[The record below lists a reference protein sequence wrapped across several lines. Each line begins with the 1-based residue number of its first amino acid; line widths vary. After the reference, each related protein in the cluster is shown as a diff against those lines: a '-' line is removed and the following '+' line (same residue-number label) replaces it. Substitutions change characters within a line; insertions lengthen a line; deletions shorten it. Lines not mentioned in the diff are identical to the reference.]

1 MSRCNN
7 CNLQIADETDF
18 CPLCQKVLTKD
29 ETQNYNMY
37 PDVWI
42 ASRKIRLVENIILF
56 LSIVTFSITLSIELL
71 GFNHLIVSIIEGLI
85 LIYINVI
92 LRLSILG
99 KSGYM
104 FKIVSFII
112 SALGLLFSI
121 DYLTGYREWSVNYV
135 IPIGIIIMDAIIVFL
150 MIFNRRNW
158 QSYMMMQIM
167 TLILSAISMIFVVFG
182 QISNISLCLVAFAAS
197 GFLFL
202 GTLIIG
208 DKRARTELKRRFH
221 V

>member
-167 TLILSAISMIFVVFG
+167 TFQFMSD
-182 QISNISLCLVAFAAS
+182 SL
-197 GFLFL
+197 
-202 GTLIIG
+202 
-208 DKRARTELKRRFH
+208 
-221 V
+221 